1 MLGVLCESDQKQSEQ
16 VYEVLDQTMK
26 RADTGINAGYAI
38 IYECVRTVARIYPNP
53 KLLDNAA
60 AAISRCDEA
69 ALTRP
74 PMHAACTQCHARACM
89 HHRHA
94 LPAPHVHVTPMRL
107 CTRWSIVIALH
118 HNCLCIRPLP
128 KAHWQREP

>member
-60 AAISRCDEA
+60 AAISRCDETG
-69 ALTRP
+69 LTRP
-74 PMHAACTQCHARACM
+74 PMHAACTQFHGHACTQCHGRECM

-94 LPAPHVHVTPMRL
+94 LPTLHVHVSPMRL
-107 CTRWSIVIALH
+107 CTRYGLS
-118 HNCLCIRPLP
+118 
-128 KAHWQREP
+128 

>member
-38 IYECVRTVARIYPNP
+38 IYECVRTVAHIYPNP

-60 AAISRCDEA
+60 AAISRCGFEIFHLDSRYF
-69 ALTRP
+69 T
-74 PMHAACTQCHARACM
+74 
-89 HHRHA
+89 
-94 LPAPHVHVTPMRL
+94 
-107 CTRWSIVIALH
+107 
-118 HNCLCIRPLP
+118 
-128 KAHWQREP
+128 